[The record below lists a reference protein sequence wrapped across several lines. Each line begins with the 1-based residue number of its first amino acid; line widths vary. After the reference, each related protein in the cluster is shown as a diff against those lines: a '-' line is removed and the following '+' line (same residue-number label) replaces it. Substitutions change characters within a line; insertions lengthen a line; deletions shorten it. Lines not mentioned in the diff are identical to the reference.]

1 MPGNNFHIDTLIVG
15 GGIAGLWLL
24 NVLRAQ
30 GYSAL
35 LFESESLGNAQTLA
49 SQGIIHSGIKY
60 ALAGASSPA
69 SDALSRAPA
78 RWRACLNG
86 DGEVDLRGIK
96 PLAEHCYL
104 FASASGLAKLTAFFA
119 TKALRG
125 RIQRLNRPDFPKALR
140 HAAFHGSVYRLE
152 DFVLDTQALIQ
163 RLAASAPNCIYRQAL
178 VPERCTLDGGGSVRV
193 RLAGGTLAANRL
205 ILAAGA
211 GNEALLAG
219 LSLPGIAMQRRPLHQ
234 VIVRQAGLPQLFG
247 HWLAGMERA
256 EPRLTITSHSA
267 NEAGQGGRLW
277 YLGGQLAT
285 SGAALSAADQRRRG
299 RLELET
305 CFPWMDW
312 RRADVATFRIDRA
325 EPRQPA
331 GLRPLHAFAAAAGP
345 CIVCWPTKLALVP
358 DLADRVLSLL
368 PPPEYP
374 SPGALNLT
382 PATVGQA
389 PWVA

>member
-1 MPGNNFHIDTLIVG
+1 MPGNNPHFDIVIVG

-35 LFESESLGNAQTLA
+35 LFESESLGGAQTLA

-60 ALAGASSPA
+60 ALAGALSPA
-69 SDALSRAPA
+69 SDALIRAPA
-78 RWRACLNG
+78 RWRACLKG

-104 FASASGLAKLTAFFA
+104 FAGASGLGKLTAFFA

-125 RIQRLNRPDFPKALR
+125 RIERLDRPDFPTALL
-140 HAAFHGSVYRLE
+140 HTAFDGSVYRLE
-152 DFVLDTQALIQ
+152 DFVLDTRALIE
-163 RLAASAPNCIYRQAL
+163 RLAANAPNCIYRQKLAPDRCAL
-178 VPERCTLDGGGSVRV
+178 GRGVRIRLDGE
-193 RLAGGTLAANRL
+193 TLAANRL

-234 VIVRQAGLPQLFG
+234 VIVRQAGLPRLFG
-247 HWLAGMERA
+247 HWLAAMNRV
-256 EPRLTITSHSA
+256 EPRLTITSHNSA
-267 NEAGQGGRLW
+267 NEAGRGEGLW

-285 SGAALSAADQRRRG
+285 SGAARSAAAQRRQARQ
-299 RLELET
+299 ELET

-312 RRADVATFRIDRA
+312 CRADVATFRIDRA
-325 EPRQPA
+325 EPKQPA
-331 GLRPLHAFAAAAGP
+331 GLRPVHAFAAAAGP

-368 PPPEYP
+368 PPPQHP
-374 SPGALNLT
+374 SPT
-382 PATVGQA
+382 PLQLAPASAGQA
-389 PWVA
+389 PWGA